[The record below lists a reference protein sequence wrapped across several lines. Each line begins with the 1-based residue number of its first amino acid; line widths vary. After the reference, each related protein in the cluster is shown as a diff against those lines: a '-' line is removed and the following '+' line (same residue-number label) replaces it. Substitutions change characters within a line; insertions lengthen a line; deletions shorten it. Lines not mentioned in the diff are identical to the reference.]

1 MTFSRCELKH
11 RADGSGSQRV
21 PRGKQP
27 CLRVTGDLKRTLVFV
42 WPISARMAAFQPRQC
57 GVAVCVL
64 VAQVT
69 DVRSY
74 EEARGNAQAGLVRGG
89 YQWATVYL
97 IHRFIGC

>member
-1 MTFSRCELKH
+1 
-11 RADGSGSQRV
+11 
-21 PRGKQP
+21 
-27 CLRVTGDLKRTLVFV
+27 
-42 WPISARMAAFQPRQC
+42 MAAFQPRQC

-69 DVRSY
+69 DVRSC